1 MFNSSW
7 KIPNTKE
14 AIQNLE
20 GFAGVYSYNFKGK
33 PLYIGKS
40 NLVKVRLLTHL
51 ENSKVER
58 REGIYVNKADEIELY
73 QTDSE
78 LNALLYESK
87 QIKIHKPKYNVRWMD
102 DKSYLY
108 IKITVNEIFPKVLS
122 VRREDK
128 KKALYFGP
136 FASQDV
142 VDVLLSTIRKVF
154 PFCTQSKITKKA
166 CFYSKIGQCNPC
178 PNVASTAKQ
187 KHTYRRNIR
196 NVIKVLSGNSNF
208 MELYLSKKIKEATK
222 VQNYELALI
231 FRNVLGRLKHIY
243 SHRLFETHENHSFN
257 RSEIMISGLK
267 QLLSMYFPEI
277 TSLQRIECYDVSNL
291 SQLNSTASMVVFTDG
306 QINKSE
312 YRKFKIGKTNPKGDF
327 DMLKEAVER
336 RLNNEWPMP
345 NLIVIDGGKP
355 QIRTMLRLQA
365 MSSKLQGTPI
375 IGLAKHPDRI
385 VVGNQNLPTIR
396 PRLNNLGLNLLQQM
410 RDEAHRFAKKYHTH
424 LRTKS
429 KLSS

>member
-1 MFNSSW
+1 MSNSSW

-51 ENSKVER
+51 ENSKIER
-58 REGIYVNKADEIELY
+58 KEGIYVSKADEIELY

-87 QIKIHKPKYNVRWMD
+87 QIQIHRPKYNVRWMD

-108 IKITVNEIFPKVLS
+108 IKITSSEDFPKVLS
-122 VRREDK
+122 VRKEQE

-136 FASQDV
+136 FASQEV
-142 VDVLLSTIRKVF
+142 VDTLVTTIRKVF
-154 PFCTQSKITKKA
+154 PFCTQRKITKKA

-178 PNVASTAKQ
+178 PNVASTTQEKRI
-187 KHTYRRNIR
+187 YIRNIR
-196 NVIKVLSGNSNF
+196 KVIKTLSGGSNF
-208 MELYLSKKIKEATK
+208 LELHLSKLIKSETK
-222 VQNYELALI
+222 LQNYEQAMRY
-231 FRNVLGRLKHIY
+231 RNVLNRLKHIY

-257 RSEIMISGLK
+257 RSELMIAGLK
-267 QLLSMYFPEI
+267 QLLSMYFSDIP
-277 TSLQRIECYDVSNL
+277 SLHRIECYDVSNL
-291 SQLNSTASMVVFTDG
+291 SQLNSTASMIVFTDG
-306 QINKSE
+306 QVNKSE
-312 YRKFKIGKTNPKGDF
+312 YRKFKIGKTKPRGDF
-327 DMLKEAVER
+327 DMLKEAVQR
-336 RLNNEWPMP
+336 RLNNKWPLP
-345 NLIVIDGGKP
+345 DLVVIDGGKP

-365 MSSKLQGTPI
+365 LSSKLQGIPI

-385 VVGNQNLPTIR
+385 VIGNKNLPTVR
-396 PRLNNLGLNLLQQM
+396 PRLNNLVLNLLQQM

-424 LRTKS
+424 LRTKNG
-429 KLSS
+429 L

>member
-1 MFNSSW
+1 MSNLSW
-7 KIPNTKE
+7 KIPNTKV
-14 AIQNLE
+14 AIQSLE
-20 GFAGVYSYNFKGK
+20 GFAGVYSYNLKGK

-58 REGIYVNKADEIELY
+58 KEGIYVNKADEIELY

-78 LNALLYESK
+78 LNALLFESK
-87 QIKIHKPKYNVRWMD
+87 QIQIHRPRYNVRWMD

-108 IKITVNEIFPKVLS
+108 IKITTGEDFPKVLS
-122 VRREDK
+122 VRKEQE

-136 FASQDV
+136 FASQEV
-142 VDVLLSTIRKVF
+142 VDTLVTTIRKVF
-154 PFCTQSKITKKA
+154 PFCTQSKLTKKA

-178 PNVASTAKQ
+178 PNVADTSEEKRI
-187 KHTYRRNIR
+187 YRKSIR
-196 NVIKVLSGNSNF
+196 NVIKTLSGDSNF
-208 MELYLSKKIKEATK
+208 LELHLSKLIRNETK
-222 VQNYELALI
+222 LQNYEQAMKY
-231 FRNVLGRLKHIY
+231 RNVLNRLKHIY

-257 RSEIMISGLK
+257 RSELMVAELK
-267 QLLSMYFPEI
+267 RLLSMYYPDI

-306 QINKSE
+306 QVNKSE

-327 DMLKEAVER
+327 DMLKEAVDR
-336 RLNNEWPMP
+336 RLKNKWPLP
-345 NLIVIDGGKP
+345 NLVVIDGGKP

-365 MSSKLQGTPI
+365 INSKLKEIPI

-385 VVGNQNLPTIR
+385 IIGDKNLPTVR

-424 LRTKS
+424 LRTRANS
-429 KLSS
+429 VS

>member
-1 MFNSSW
+1 MLNSSW
-7 KIPNTKE
+7 KIPNTKK
-14 AIQNLE
+14 AIQSLE

-40 NLVKVRLLTHL
+40 NLVKARLLTHI

-58 REGIYVNKADEIELY
+58 KEGIYVNKADEIELY

-87 QIKIHKPKYNVRWMD
+87 QIQIHRPKYNVRWMD

-108 IKITVNEIFPKVLS
+108 IKITTNETFPKVLS
-122 VRREDK
+122 VRREDQ

-136 FASQDV
+136 FASREV
-142 VDVLLSTIRKVF
+142 VDTLLSTIRKVF
-154 PFCTQSKITKKA
+154 PFCTQSRITKKA
-166 CFYSKIGQCNPC
+166 CFYSKIGQCDPC
-178 PNVASTAKQ
+178 PNVASTAEEKRI
-187 KHTYRRNIR
+187 YRKNIR
-196 NVIKVLSGNSNF
+196 NVIKTLNGNSNF
-208 MELYLSKKIKEATK
+208 LELHLSKKIKSETK
-222 VQNYELALI
+222 LQNYEQAI
-231 FRNVLGRLKHIY
+231 RHRNVLSSLKHIY

-257 RSEIMISGLK
+257 RSELMISGLK
-267 QLLSMYFPEI
+267 QLLSMYFPDI
-277 TSLQRIECYDVSNL
+277 QTLQRIECYDVSNL
-291 SQLNSTASMVVFTDG
+291 SQLSSAASMVVFTDG

-327 DMLKEAVER
+327 DMLKEAVQR
-336 RLNNEWPMP
+336 RLNNKWPLP

-365 MSSKLQGTPI
+365 SSYRLQGIPI

-385 VVGNQNLPTIR
+385 VIGNKNLATVR
-396 PRLNNLGLNLLQQM
+396 PRLNNPGLNLLQQM

-424 LRTKS
+424 LRTKAS
-429 KLSS
+429 TQ

>member
-1 MFNSSW
+1 MLNSPW

-14 AIQNLE
+14 AVKKLE

-58 REGIYVNKADEIELY
+58 KEGIYVNKADEIELY

-87 QIKIHKPKYNVRWMD
+87 QIQIHRPRYNIRWMD

-108 IKITVNEIFPKVLS
+108 IKITVKEEFPKIYS
-122 VRREDK
+122 VRREEQG
-128 KKALYFGP
+128 KALYFGP
-136 FASQDV
+136 FASQEV
-142 VDVLLSTIRKVF
+142 VDTLLTTIRKVF
-154 PFCTQSKITKKA
+154 PFCTQTKVTKKV

-178 PNVASTAKQ
+178 PNVASTPEEKRI
-187 KHTYRRNIR
+187 YRTNIR
-196 NVIKVLSGNSNF
+196 NVIKTLSGKSNF
-208 MELYLSKKIKEATK
+208 LERHLSKLIKSETK
-222 VQNYELALI
+222 LENYEVAMKY
-231 FRNVLGRLKHIY
+231 RNVLTRLKHIY

-257 RSEIMISGLK
+257 RSELMISGLK
-267 QLLSMYFPEI
+267 QLLSMYFPDI

-291 SQLNSTASMVVFTDG
+291 SQLNSTASMVVFIDG
-306 QINKSE
+306 QVNKSE
-312 YRKFKIGKTNPKGDF
+312 YRKFKIGKANPKGDF
-327 DMLKEAVER
+327 DMMREAVER
-336 RLNNEWPMP
+336 RLNNKWPLP
-345 NLIVIDGGKP
+345 NLMVIDGGKP

-365 MSSKLQGTPI
+365 TNPKLQGVPI

-385 VVGNQNLPTIR
+385 VIGDKNLPTVR

-429 KLSS
+429 SL